1 MLFRHKRQSSAPIQV
16 GSAGLIVGSE
26 IETSCTKCK
35 SITAHVVV
43 AKVGAVPTRVECRR
57 CSTVHAYRTPRRPA
71 GVKGAP
77 IEERSVELVWQD
89 AMKRARGAVVPYS
102 AGSYYE
108 VGARLSHLSFGE
120 GVVSR
125 LPSTTVCEVI
135 FETGSVKLLMGRV
148 RPS

>member
-1 MLFRHKRQSSAPIQV
+1 MLLRHKRQSSTPV
-16 GSAGLIVGSE
+16 PVRSAGLIVAPE
-26 IETSCTKCK
+26 MQPAWTKCK
-35 SITAHVVV
+35 SYTAHVVV

-71 GVKGAP
+71 EVKGAP

-89 AMKRARGAVVPYS
+89 AMKRARREAVPYLAS
-102 AGSYYE
+102 DYYE
-108 VGARLSHLSFGE
+108 VGARLSHVSFGE

-135 FETGSVKLLMGRV
+135 FETGVVKLLMGRV